1 MNPIKE
7 KYSVPTAVS
16 MVIGCVIG
24 SGVFFKAESISRITG
39 GNTLSGVLAWCIG
52 GLIMLVCLLM
62 FAVFSLEYGSEGGII
77 GYAQKT
83 VGKTFAYYSGWFM
96 AAIYYPSL
104 VSVLSWLSARY
115 TLLFFGSSDSSGGL
129 CMLLS
134 CLYLILSFIQNAL
147 LPKFAGKFQ
156 IATTAIKLVP
166 LTLMITGG
174 IFRGI
179 SSGVLS
185 QNFSGVSSAS
195 PQIGNV
201 FSAVVASAFAYEGW
215 IAATSIGTELKNSRK
230 NLAPSLIIG
239 GVCVMLVYVLYFL
252 GISGAVSSETLVN
265 YSSGGI
271 RMAFNAVLGNTAG
284 AFLTAFVAVSCLGA
298 LNGMMFG
305 CGRAMYNLSVLE
317 SNTSLKLFSKID
329 SQTATPL
336 ASFCAGL
343 FFSVIWLF
351 FYYGAQI
358 SDTSIFFGYSF
369 DSSELPVI
377 SIYSFYIPM
386 FFMFIRKHRHEKP
399 FTNLI
404 LPSCAI
410 CACIFM
416 IISAIWAHGID
427 FFNYMLSFISIMLFG
442 CLFKRGNVNND

>member
-1 MNPIKE
+1 
-7 KYSVPTAVS
+7 
-16 MVIGCVIG
+16 
-24 SGVFFKAESISRITG
+24 
-39 GNTLSGVLAWCIG
+39 
-52 GLIMLVCLLM
+52 
-62 FAVFSLEYGSEGGII
+62 
-77 GYAQKT
+77 
-83 VGKTFAYYSGWFM
+83 
-96 AAIYYPSL
+96 
-104 VSVLSWLSARY
+104 
-115 TLLFFGSSDSSGGL
+115 
-129 CMLLS
+129 MLLS
-134 CLYLILSFIQNAL
+134 CLYLILSFIQNSL

-156 IATTAIKLVP
+156 VATTAIKLVP
-166 LTLMITGG
+166 LALMITGG
-174 IFRGI
+174 IFSGI
-179 SSGVLS
+179 SSGVLL
-185 QNFSGVSSAS
+185 QNFSGVSAAS
-195 PQIGNV
+195 PEIGNV

-215 IAATSIGTELKNSRK
+215 IAATSISTELKNSRK

-271 RMAFNAVLGNTAG
+271 RMAFNAVLGSTAG
-284 AFLTAFVAVSCLGA
+284 AFLTAFVAISCLGA

-317 SNTSLKLFSKID
+317 RNTSLRLFSKID

-343 FFSVIWLF
+343 LFSVIWLF
-351 FYYGAQI
+351 FYYGSQI
-358 SDTSIFFGYSF
+358 SDNSIFFGYSF

-386 FFMFIRKHRHEKP
+386 FFMFIKKHRNVKP
-399 FTNLI
+399 FTNFI

-416 IISAIWAHGID
+416 IISAIWAHGVD
-427 FFNYMLSFISIMLFG
+427 FLSYMLSFISIMLFG
-442 CLFKRGNVNND
+442 CLFKRRN